1 MKTHKSILITGA
13 SSGLGTALA
22 FAYAR
27 EGIFLALCGRNAD
40 RLEAIAEQCRE
51 KGARVDTEILDVT
64 DETSVS
70 SWIQQIDSKTAL
82 DLVIANAGIAGGD
95 DGAGFGPAA
104 TRKIFRTNIEGV
116 VNTVIPALEVME
128 VRGTGQIAIV
138 SSLASFRGFPGTPA
152 YAASKAAVRVWGE
165 GLRGRYAPKGIKISV
180 ICPGFVESRM
190 TANNPFPMPLLM
202 TGEKAAR
209 HYPSRPRKK
218 YRQNRISLADV
229 FCCLAV
235 RRVAPSIVR
244 QADAQGRRKGITFP
258 ATLNLY
264 C

>member
-202 TGEKAAR
+202 TGEKAAHIIR
-209 HYPSRPRKK
+209 RGLEK
-218 YRQNRISLADV
+218 NTARIA
-229 FCCLAV
+229 FPWQMYF
-235 RRVAPSIVR
+235 VAWLLGMLP
-244 QADAQGRRKGITFP
+244 P
-258 ATLNLY
+258 ALSDRLMPKVAEKE
-264 C
+264 

>member
-1 MKTHKSILITGA
+1 MKTCKSILITGA

-22 FAYAR
+22 LDYAQ
-27 EGIFLALCGRNAD
+27 EGIFLALCGRNAE
-40 RLEAIAEQCRE
+40 RLGDIAEQCRI
-51 KGARVDTEILDVT
+51 KGASVDIEVLDVT
-64 DETSVS
+64 DEKSVLH
-70 SWIQQIDSKTAL
+70 WIQQIDKKMAL

-116 VNTVIPALEVME
+116 VNTVIPALDLME
-128 VRGTGQIAIV
+128 IRGTGQVAIV

-165 GLRGRYAPKGIKISV
+165 GLRGRYAPKGIKVSV

-202 TGEKAAR
+202 TGEKAAQII
-209 HYPSRPRKK
+209 
-218 YRQNRISLADV
+218 RQGLERNSARIA
-229 FCCLAV
+229 
-235 RRVAPSIVR
+235 
-244 QADAQGRRKGITFP
+244 FP
-258 ATLNLY
+258 WQMYFAAWLLGMLPPALSDRLMPKAAEKE
-264 C
+264 